1 MADKNLRA
9 RELGIPF
16 DGTTGVANA
25 ITDVAGVMVGHA
37 QQMKGDVNTGVTVI
51 LTQPND
57 TTTNTDYPNGLADP
71 DHPGIDSFVMAA
83 WFTLNGCGEMT
94 GTTWIEESGYL
105 EGPILLTNT
114 VSVGSVRTAVIN
126 YSKSQQ
132 KLPIDP
138 DQFGLYLPVV
148 AETYDGWLNDIL
160 GFEVD
165 ECMVT
170 DAIKDARTY
179 SDSKHV
185 EEGNYGGGTGMTCYS
200 WKGGIGTASR
210 AHIQVYSGSPSPP
223 PFIPIGPKD
232 GYTVGVLVQA
242 NQGTYW
248 DLVIR
253 GVPVGTEMTPPPPA
267 PDDPPPAGGPG
278 PIPYAQRV
286 VHHQRPR
293 KSSIIVVIATDA
305 PLLPHQLK
313 RLAKRASLGIARTGT
328 ITNGDSG
335 EIFIAFST
343 ANTDVGVDD
352 NGNEEIAKVDML
364 PIDSM
369 DPLFEATVGATE
381 EAIINAMLG
390 ANTLIGRAGHT
401 AWGITDLNL
410 PGQPVANPTLVDVMK
425 KYNRFK
431 TS

>member
-1 MADKNLRA
+1 MATKNLRA
-9 RELGIPF
+9 RDLGIPF
-16 DGTTGVANA
+16 DGITGGANA
-25 ITDVAGVMVGHA
+25 ITDVTGVMVGHA
-37 QQMKGDVNTGVTVI
+37 QRMKGDVNTGVTVI

-57 TTTNTDYPNGLADP
+57 TITNAEYPNGLADP
-71 DHPGIDSFVMAA
+71 DHPGIDTFVMAA

-105 EGPILLTNT
+105 EGPIFLTNT
-114 VSVGSVRTAVIN
+114 VSVGSVRTAAIN

-132 KLPIDP
+132 KQPIDP
-138 DQFGLYLPVV
+138 DEFGLYLPVV

-170 DAIKDARTY
+170 DAIKDAKTY
-179 SDSKHV
+179 LDCSQV

-210 AHIQVYSGSPSPP
+210 AKIQVYSGTPSPP
-223 PFIPIGPKD
+223 PFCPIGPED

-253 GVPVGTEMTPPPPA
+253 GVPVGTELTPPPPA
-267 PDDPPPAGGPG
+267 PDDPPPPGGPG
-278 PIPYAQRV
+278 PIPYGQRV

-352 NGNEEIAKVDML
+352 NGNEEIAQVDML

-369 DPLFEATVGATE
+369 DPLFEATVGVVE
-381 EAIINAMLG
+381 EAIMNAMLG
-390 ANTLIGRAGHT
+390 ATTLIGRAGHT
-401 AWGITDLNL
+401 AWGITDPNL
-410 PGQPVANPTLVDVMK
+410 PGQPADNPTLVDVMK
-425 KYNRFK
+425 KYKRFK
-431 TS
+431 SP